1 MRLLVAGGTGTAG
14 RAVVAEAVA
23 RGHEVRVLTRRDVGR
38 SQPADAGTALGS
50 TAPGGAAPGSTA
62 PGWAVLVRG
71 DLVSG
76 SGLTAALEGVEAVV
90 DVSNLPTASRRRAE
104 EFFTTGTAHLAA
116 AAGRAGVRH
125 HLLLSIVGIDG
136 SRLGYYRA
144 KVAQEQ
150 RLATAAG
157 AAGVGHTVARTTQF
171 HDFALQTL
179 ERSALRRLILVPSVQ
194 VQPVDTREVA
204 AHLLTLAEAL
214 PVGRAPDL
222 AGPRVERL
230 PDLVRRVAERRGTRA
245 WVVGVPV
252 PAGLRTA
259 QLPSGGIRG
268 TRPFADWLA
277 TLPPGSAA
285 R

>member
-23 RGHEVRVLTRRDVGR
+23 RGHEVRVLTRGDVVR
-38 SQPADAGTALGS
+38 PQPADAGAAPGGG
-50 TAPGGAAPGSTA
+50 APGGAAPGGAT
-62 PGWAVLVRG
+62 LVRG

-76 SGLTAALEGVEAVV
+76 SGLTAALEGVEVVV
-90 DVSNLPTASRRRAE
+90 DVSNVVTTSRRRAE

-125 HLLLSIVGIDG
+125 HVLLSIVGIDG

-179 ERSALRRLILVPSVQ
+179 ERSSLRRLVLVPSVQ

-204 AHLLTLAEAL
+204 AHLLTLAEAQ

-230 PDLVRRVAERRGTRA
+230 PDLVRRVAERRGARA

-259 QLPSGGIRG
+259 QLPRGGIRG

-277 TLPPGSAA
+277 TLPQGSAA

>member
-38 SQPADAGTALGS
+38 QQAAGTG
-50 TAPGGAAPGSTA
+50 TAPGGAT
-62 PGWAVLVRG
+62 LVRG
-71 DLVSG
+71 DLMSG

-90 DVSNLPTASRRRAE
+90 DASNLATMSRRRAE
-104 EFFTTGTAHLAA
+104 AFFTTGTAHLVA

-125 HLLLSIVGIDG
+125 HVLLSIVGVDG

-144 KVAQEQ
+144 KVAQER
-150 RLATAAG
+150 RLATAAP
-157 AAGVGHTVARTTQF
+157 AAGVGHTVARSTQF

-179 ERSALRRLILVPSVQ
+179 ERSAVRRLVVVPSVQ
-194 VQPVDTREVA
+194 VQPVDLREVA
-204 AHLLTLAEAL
+204 THLITLAEAQ

-230 PDLVRRVAERRGTRA
+230 PDLVRRVARRRGTRA

-252 PAGLRTA
+252 PVGLRTA
-259 QLPSGGIRG
+259 LLPYGGIRG
-268 TRPFADWLA
+268 TGAFDDWLA
-277 TLPPGSAA
+277 ALPPIPTD

>member
-23 RGHEVRVLTRRDVGR
+23 RGHEVRVLTRGDVGR
-38 SQPADAGTALGS
+38 PPPADTGAPSRGAE
-50 TAPGGAAPGSTA
+50 PGGAT
-62 PGWAVLVRG
+62 LVRG

-76 SGLTAALEGVEAVV
+76 SGLTAALDGVEAVV
-90 DVSNLPTASRRRAE
+90 DVSNLVTTSRRRAE
-104 EFFTTGTAHLAA
+104 EFFTTGTAHLVA

-157 AAGVGHTVARTTQF
+157 VAGVGHTVARTTQF

-179 ERSALRRLILVPSVQ
+179 DRSALRRLVVVPSVQ
-194 VQPVDTREVA
+194 VQPV
-204 AHLLTLAEAL
+204 
-214 PVGRAPDL
+214 
-222 AGPRVERL
+222 
-230 PDLVRRVAERRGTRA
+230 
-245 WVVGVPV
+245 
-252 PAGLRTA
+252 
-259 QLPSGGIRG
+259 
-268 TRPFADWLA
+268 
-277 TLPPGSAA
+277 
-285 R
+285 